1 MATPPALCGS
11 FLGSKRSLVAFTWSV
26 MTVLT
31 LFAFLTAISWTI
43 KINSHYRYLER
54 MYGTDDAADNNNEHG
69 EHNNNNYKSSQIYP
83 LMASTSSR
91 AMTFVAL
98 YTMCLSV
105 ALCLYGSTAIVGLT
119 SLRGVYI
126 APCFS
131 SSGVASTMKVGMFGG
146 AIVIFANLLLLCAVI
161 FGEFRVRI
169 FTICCSISPSFSIS
183 CQECHPHTPQ
193 THTHTHTLT
202 HR

>member
-69 EHNNNNYKSSQIYP
+69 CGK
-83 LMASTSSR
+83 
-91 AMTFVAL
+91 
-98 YTMCLSV
+98 
-105 ALCLYGSTAIVGLT
+105 
-119 SLRGVYI
+119 
-126 APCFS
+126 
-131 SSGVASTMKVGMFGG
+131 GG
-146 AIVIFANLLLLCAVI
+146 
-161 FGEFRVRI
+161 
-169 FTICCSISPSFSIS
+169 T
-183 CQECHPHTPQ
+183 
-193 THTHTHTLT
+193 TLT
-202 HR
+202 RRAREATNTETIDL

>member
-1 MATPPALCGS
+1 
-11 FLGSKRSLVAFTWSV
+11 
-26 MTVLT
+26 
-31 LFAFLTAISWTI
+31 
-43 KINSHYRYLER
+43 

-161 FGEFRVRI
+161 FGEFRVEDYLDDRQKEEINEKYAVERI
-169 FTICCSISPSFSIS
+169 ATVLAVTCMFLSVLYMIFAVLLFVSYDEEDVNHHSFDKKLVHQQPGFITMEGRSDS
-183 CQECHPHTPQ
+183 AE
-193 THTHTHTLT
+193 
-202 HR
+202 